1 MHTCSSLHLYRYPSE
16 REASRRP
23 NKVVPLCGCV
33 VRSEPKLTT
42 NNVHAFSIINENGVT
57 VLELATRSADSARDW
72 MDSILDVSGSGNMY
86 YHTPATINERIGTIL
101 RSSESNLISTNH
113 LSASGINSVLRN
125 RRNMNFRGA
134 DLSGARTR
142 RDDDLQPQMKQKDMK
157 NAGDSEKID
166 PDNFDMPASMKVHRR
181 SIYSILSSERLS
193 YQRHDGLVNLGTVI
207 ILATNFRLILENLLK
222 YGLRVHPLAWLL
234 PVAYKTTSPEAV
246 ARTRVLLLAWPALF
260 LITVFSFLLELAAM
274 RHAASRAAMGIAA
287 GVTMTGCL
295 LFFLSFINVLSSL
308 LVPSYLIHATT
319 AEPLAGFALIMVA
332 VVIFLKLWSYAH
344 ANMDLR
350 SNWQAR
356 MAVRAQ
362 GKSHQHQPKVNDG
375 QQPSSSENSENFA
388 MSESEIDDSIGS
400 VDGDVSSGDERIS
413 YPDNLVVGNFTYFL
427 MAPTLCYQMS
437 YPRNPK
443 VRVSWLFRR
452 IAEMFIYLSLM
463 IFLIEQYI
471 TPSVNNSVESLAS
484 VNRLVL
490 SGSASQKT
498 ARALVV
504 LLERVLK
511 LSIPTLY
518 VWLCAFYCLFHLW
531 LNILA
536 ELTRFGDRQFYKDW
550 WNASTIDQYWRLWNM
565 PVHKWLVRHIY
576 FPALRLGMGKNGATF
591 IVFLFSAVFHELLVG
606 LPLHVF
612 RSWAFMGIMLQLPLI
627 SVTRFVKD
635 KFKSDQVFNS
645 FNSNV
650 FSDCLIH

>member
-1 MHTCSSLHLYRYPSE
+1 
-16 REASRRP
+16 
-23 NKVVPLCGCV
+23 
-33 VRSEPKLTT
+33 
-42 NNVHAFSIINENGVT
+42 
-57 VLELATRSADSARDW
+57 
-72 MDSILDVSGSGNMY
+72 
-86 YHTPATINERIGTIL
+86 
-101 RSSESNLISTNH
+101 
-113 LSASGINSVLRN
+113 
-125 RRNMNFRGA
+125 
-134 DLSGARTR
+134 
-142 RDDDLQPQMKQKDMK
+142 
-157 NAGDSEKID
+157 
-166 PDNFDMPASMKVHRR
+166 
-181 SIYSILSSERLS
+181 
-193 YQRHDGLVNLGTVI
+193 
-207 ILATNFRLILENLLK
+207 
-222 YGLRVHPLAWLL
+222 
-234 PVAYKTTSPEAV
+234 
-246 ARTRVLLLAWPALF
+246 
-260 LITVFSFLLELAAM
+260 
-274 RHAASRAAMGIAA
+274 
-287 GVTMTGCL
+287 
-295 LFFLSFINVLSSL
+295 
-308 LVPSYLIHATT
+308 
-319 AEPLAGFALIMVA
+319 
-332 VVIFLKLWSYAH
+332 
-344 ANMDLR
+344 
-350 SNWQAR
+350 
-356 MAVRAQ
+356 
-362 GKSHQHQPKVNDG
+362 
-375 QQPSSSENSENFA
+375 
-388 MSESEIDDSIGS
+388 
-400 VDGDVSSGDERIS
+400 
-413 YPDNLVVGNFTYFL
+413 
-427 MAPTLCYQMS
+427 
-437 YPRNPK
+437 
-443 VRVSWLFRR
+443 
-452 IAEMFIYLSLM
+452 M

-650 FSDCLIH
+650 FSDCLIHWQKLMT